1 LRGSSH
7 CAHCWDCERSDLR
20 SHDAECEERNGITRT
35 KCPIEGK
42 REANHKRVSRAVT
55 ARSAHT
61 LHYSMYWAVAWL
73 RTCAGQRRCQREFIE
88 EESCSV
94 RTIVFSDVRS

>member
-1 LRGSSH
+1 
-7 CAHCWDCERSDLR
+7 
-20 SHDAECEERNGITRT
+20 
-35 KCPIEGK
+35 
-42 REANHKRVSRAVT
+42 
-55 ARSAHT
+55 
-61 LHYSMYWAVAWL
+61 MYWAVAWL